1 MQEAS
6 NLGIAKGDVY
16 LRRKEGV
23 SSAIGFELN
32 QMVLGVTLVLLIYK
46 KNLINWLYFK
56 KTNMYLLK
64 FQRLHALDLI
74 SHEIKLE
81 LDLPKDLKKSTNLS
95 MDQLNVS
102 PEFRNIIFM

>member
-81 LDLPKDLKKSTNLS
+81 FYPKDLKKSTNL
-95 MDQLNVS
+95 MKDQLNVS
-102 PEFRNIIFM
+102 SEFKNIIW